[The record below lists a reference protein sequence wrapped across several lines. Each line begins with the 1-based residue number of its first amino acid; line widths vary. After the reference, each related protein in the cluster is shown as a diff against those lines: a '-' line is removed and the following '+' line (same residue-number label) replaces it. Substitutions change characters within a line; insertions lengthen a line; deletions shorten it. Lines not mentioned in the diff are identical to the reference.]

1 MTAPY
6 FGSSTRRGRINRPGW
21 RPIII
26 NTEREISMTN
36 IIVDELKPNLSA
48 DVPLDAFLRRASRI
62 VEDEFGEKGEIPPS
76 WFLVTASG
84 QTHAV
89 VMPFPATGED
99 PFADNV
105 KNKGVAFMR
114 DYFKK
119 CDVVRYAHVAEAWM
133 GTKPASV
140 RASMD
145 PNRIEI
151 VSLIVEDRD
160 GACCGRR
167 EIIRPASGKP
177 YLGKLELADESP
189 KLGYSRFGNLL
200 YQPRPRS
207 SDELPDDEGT
217 VFVTNVPDAPF
228 QIIGRRGPTGELF
241 VGRIFTPRNGG
252 ATMSSEE
259 LPSAPLKA
267 EVVDGEEGRKLISD
281 VMNWLPKEA
290 KH

>member
-1 MTAPY
+1 V
-6 FGSSTRRGRINRPGW
+6 
-21 RPIII
+21 
-26 NTEREISMTN
+26 TN

-48 DVPLDAFLRRASRI
+48 DVPLDAFLRRVSRI
-62 VEDEFGEKGEIPPS
+62 VEDEFEERGEIASS

-160 GACCGRR
+160 GACCGTR
-167 EIIRPASGKP
+167 EIIRPVNNKP
-177 YLGKLELADESP
+177 HLAKLKLADESP
-189 KLGYSRFGNLL
+189 KLGYSKFGNLL

-259 LPSAPLKA
+259 LASAPA

>member
-1 MTAPY
+1 
-6 FGSSTRRGRINRPGW
+6 
-21 RPIII
+21 
-26 NTEREISMTN
+26 MTN
-36 IIVDELKPNLSA
+36 IIVDELNPNLSA

-62 VEDEFGEKGEIPPS
+62 VEKRFDETGEVPPS

-89 VMPFPATGED
+89 VTPFLATGED
-99 PFADNV
+99 PFADNA
-105 KNKGVAFMR
+105 KRRGIAFMR
-114 DYFKK
+114 DYFREH
-119 CDVVRYAHVAEAWM
+119 DAVRYAHVAEAWM
-133 GTKPASV
+133 GTKPALV
-140 RASMD
+140 RPTMD

-160 GACCGRR
+160 GACSGTR
-167 EIIRPASGKP
+167 EIIRPANGKP

-189 KLGYSRFGNLL
+189 KLGYSKFGNLL

-228 QIIGRRGPTGELF
+228 QIVGRRGPAGELF
-241 VGRIFTPRNGG
+241 VGSLMHPPAGKTTLSPEEV
-252 ATMSSEE
+252 AT
-259 LPSAPLKA
+259 APHV
-267 EVVDGEEGRKLISD
+267 EVIAGHEAQKLISD

>member
-1 MTAPY
+1 M
-6 FGSSTRRGRINRPGW
+6 TRRRIAG
-21 RPIII
+21 
-26 NTEREISMTN
+26 NTEREIRVTN

-89 VMPFPATGED
+89 VMPFFGAAAD
-99 PFADNV
+99 PFADNA
-105 KNKGVAFMR
+105 KHKGVAFMR

-133 GTKPASV
+133 GTELASV

-160 GACCGRR
+160 GACCGTR
-167 EIIRPASGKP
+167 EIIRPVPVATECVRGSAHGVG
-177 YLGKLELADESP
+177 LLHAAD
-189 KLGYSRFGNLL
+189 GRRRRAHAQGH
-200 YQPRPRS
+200 PRS
-207 SDELPDDEGT
+207 P
-217 VFVTNVPDAPF
+217 A
-228 QIIGRRGPTGELF
+228 RRG
-241 VGRIFTPRNGG
+241 R
-252 ATMSSEE
+252 
-259 LPSAPLKA
+259 
-267 EVVDGEEGRKLISD
+267 
-281 VMNWLPKEA
+281 
-290 KH
+290 